1 MRALDARPPGAPK
14 LTLVRPQAA
23 RTTQQHARRLVGLG
37 WWIVF
42 GAIVPVG
49 VWMSIAPLSMAV
61 VAPAVVRVELNR
73 RPVQHL
79 EGGIV
84 RKVLVRDGQ
93 RVKAGQPVLILGDV
107 GVDADRNRI
116 TYRVNTERAAL
127 VRHEAEQA
135 LASALVFP
143 GDLRAVAGR
152 DPRVNEAI
160 MKETALFEARRDSLR
175 SELGLM
181 KAQREQVQHEVSA
194 LRGQIAQAESSL
206 ALQNSELDT
215 NRELVKR
222 GYLAPMRIVQL
233 EAVVLDYA
241 GKLEERRSELA
252 RASQRL
258 VETDLKMKS
267 VQNDYVKVA
276 SDQVKGTAAR
286 LTEIEQELRKSVD
299 AAGRQV
305 VVAPASGEIIDLKF
319 TSPGAVVRP
328 GEPIAEIVPGEDNLV
343 VEAHIRP
350 EEISHVYIDQ
360 PARIRFTA
368 FKYRSTSMVT
378 GKVTQISGDRLIER
392 GSNLPYYNVIIIA
405 DPESL
410 QAAAGDSKL
419 QAGMPAEV
427 YLEGAPQTPLQ
438 YLAEPITS
446 RIRKAGRPL

>member
-14 LTLVRPQAA
+14 LTLVHPQAA
-23 RTTQQHARRLVGLG
+23 RTTQQYARRLVGLG

-49 VWMSIAPLSMAV
+49 VWMSIAPISMAV

-206 ALQNSELDT
+206 ALQNRELDT
-215 NRELVKR
+215 NRELVKS

-276 SDQVKGTAAR
+276 SDQVKATAAR

-319 TSPGAVVRP
+319 TSPGAVIRP
-328 GEPIAEIVPGEDNLV
+328 GEPIAEIVPGDDNLV
-343 VEAHIRP
+343 IEAHIRP

-360 PARIRFTA
+360 PTRIRFTA

-392 GSNLPYYNVIIIA
+392 GSNLPYYNVIIIV

-446 RIRKAGRPL
+446 TIRKAGRPL